1 MSGGF
6 PDAKPWA
13 SCCPRSEATITLTLI
28 PDFFDHAAVA
38 TLTAFVS
45 AGPELP
51 IRAVSVVSWLL
62 AGEPRAVPAATATA
76 QTTTNGNTSRERF
89 RAFQWN
95 FKVIPP

>member
-6 PDAKPWA
+6 PDEKPWA
-13 SCCPRSEATITLTLI
+13 SCCPRSEATMTFTLI
-28 PDFFDHAAVA
+28 PVFFDHAAVA

-51 IRAVSVVSWLL
+51 IRAVRVVSWLL
-62 AGEPRAVPAATATA
+62 AGEPRAGPAAIATA
-76 QTTTNGNTSRERF
+76 QTATIRNTSRQRF
-89 RAFQWN
+89 RVFQWN